1 MKETAIYRV
10 YFIGI
15 IMILLFVSCKSTP
28 WSYMNSFERFVER
41 VEKNATSYT
50 NEQWEKNDEQ
60 LKKYIDQY
68 DKEKQ
73 KLSSGEK
80 KKVGEL
86 TVRYYKARVK
96 AKGLNIIG
104 EIDGWLE
111 YLKGFG
117 DEIMKD
123 VENYQNQ

>member
-1 MKETAIYRV
+1 MKAKTKTIA
-10 YFIGI
+10 FISVI
-15 IMILLFVSCKSTP
+15 VIMLLASCQSTP
-28 WSYMNSFERFVER
+28 WGYVNNFERFVER

-50 NEQWEKNDEQ
+50 NEQWEKNDGQ
-60 LKKYIDQY
+60 LKKFVDQY

-73 KLSSGEK
+73 RLSSDEK

-96 AKGLNIIG
+96 AKGLNILG

-123 VENYQNQ
+123 VDNYQNQ

>member
-1 MKETAIYRV
+1 MKDSSIIRIS
-10 YFIGI
+10 FIGI
-15 IMILLFVSCKSTP
+15 LMALLLVACQSKP
-28 WSYMNSFERFVER
+28 RGYVNGFERFVER
-41 VEKNATSYT
+41 VEKNASSYT

-60 LKKYIDQY
+60 LKKYVDQY

-73 KLSSGEK
+73 KLSSDEK
-80 KKVGEL
+80 RKVGEL

-96 AKGLNIIG
+96 AKGLNILG

-111 YLKGFG
+111 YLKGFS